1 MAPAAAHTTSR
12 LVMVDLKGFFLWVR
26 FVIRIRL
33 FFFKKSKIM
42 PLSMID
48 LNELPSKQVKSDFN
62 RLFLDFPKTL
72 YQNSE
77 AFKGV
82 FSFFGEAIS

>member
-1 MAPAAAHTTSR
+1 
-12 LVMVDLKGFFLWVR
+12 
-26 FVIRIRL
+26 
-33 FFFKKSKIM
+33 M

-82 FSFFGEAIS
+82 FSFFWGGNIMKTPD